1 MQMTEG
7 HFITKVKINDKNILL
22 LQAEFFLK
30 LSDQVCITCIYLSN
44 LVSCSKSKHLFQLPQ
59 AI

>member
-22 LQAEFFLK
+22 TSRI
-30 LSDQVCITCIYLSN
+30 LSEIEWSSLHN
-44 LVSCSKSKHLFQLPQ
+44 LCLF
-59 AI
+59 I